1 MEKEKE
7 KKQTI
12 WRDEITPLS
21 QRTTS
26 SGVRFGGQYSIEDEK
41 EKSE

>member
-7 KKQTI
+7 NKQTI
-12 WRDEITPLS
+12 WRDETTPLS

-26 SGVRFGGQYSIEDEK
+26 SGVRFGGQYSIENEK
-41 EKSE
+41 EETE